1 MHDYQAHLA
10 KLRED
15 AAECATI
22 RDLTMDK
29 AKRELFDR
37 LVVHLSA
44 LADHVALAMLR
55 TKSPSKNSN

>member
-15 AAECATI
+15 AAECAII
-22 RDLTMDK
+22 RDLATDK
-29 AKRELFDR
+29 AKRELFDK

-44 LADHVALAMLR
+44 LADHVAVAMLH
-55 TKSPSKNSN
+55 TKSRPKNSN